1 MESQFYTDNS
11 NSKYIFIVQVIT
23 DISANMLFIIPA
35 PQLIITSP
43 PLIVFVFKR
52 PRFFLL
58 AIYANSPY

>member
-1 MESQFYTDNS
+1 MESQFYADYS

-43 PLIVFVFKR
+43 PLIGFVLKR
-52 PRFFLL
+52 LRFFML
-58 AIYANSPY
+58 AIYVN